1 MGRGE
6 QLSWVSQGAALD
18 PTGPFPPAQLC
29 PCSMEQTLHN
39 AHPAGLPVLGML
51 SGRALSLSWES
62 AQAVPLDW
70 ELSAQIVQSS
80 LSLSLCN

>member
-29 PCSMEQTLHN
+29 PCSVEQTLHD
-39 AHPAGLPVLGML
+39 ACPAGLLGML
-51 SGRALSLSWES
+51 SGAALPLS
-62 AQAVPLDW
+62 
-70 ELSAQIVQSS
+70 
-80 LSLSLCN
+80 